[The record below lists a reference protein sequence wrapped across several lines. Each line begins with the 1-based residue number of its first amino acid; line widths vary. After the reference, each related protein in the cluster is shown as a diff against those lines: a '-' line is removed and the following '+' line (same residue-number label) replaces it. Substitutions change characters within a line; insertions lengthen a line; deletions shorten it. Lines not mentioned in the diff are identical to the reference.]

1 MLKKAAIVVLLLA
14 LACGG
19 FLFFTRESRLEVT
32 TSREV
37 SFPPAKVWR
46 EVAEV
51 WAWPR
56 WWPGLETAE
65 VNAQLVPGTEIRLG
79 LKGDPERSLAQVL
92 TVVPA
97 RELAWSRPGVLGSR
111 TVTRFELRPTPTGTT
126 VVVTSSIFGPQA
138 VFARA
143 TGRDAFTGY
152 QQRLLDALA
161 AQLASRARTTGAA
174 APQS

>member
-1 MLKKAAIVVLLLA
+1 MLKKLAVVVVLLA
-14 LACGG
+14 IACSG
-19 FLFFTRESRLEVT
+19 FLFFSRDSRLEVT
-32 TSREV
+32 TSREL

-65 VNAQLVPGTEIRLG
+65 VNAQLVSGTEIRLG
-79 LKGDPERSLAQVL
+79 LKGDPERSLAQVV

-97 RELAWSRPGVLGSR
+97 RELAWSRPGVFGSR
-111 TVTRFELRPTPTGTT
+111 TVTRFELRPTATGTT
-126 VVVTSSIFGPQA
+126 VVVTSSILGPQA

-143 TGRDAFTGY
+143 TGREAFSTY

-161 AQLASRARTTGAA
+161 AQLANRANAA
-174 APQS
+174 DAAMPRS